1 MALLKAVGQPV
12 PEGIGEEVAQ
22 PGFPFN
28 DLTGRDWVY
37 LFY

>member
-1 MALLKAVGQPV
+1 V
-12 PEGIGEEVAQ
+12 PEGVGEDIAQ

-28 DLTGRDWVY
+28 DLTGRDWDY